1 MSDSVPKAS
10 AAATAACG
18 VYLLVALADARV
30 VAIEEARFLG
40 GVVNDPAF
48 RDFDTRELADEYNRL
63 LALLRADWKAAEA
76 EILNA
81 ASSVKPDETAVGAI
95 KVAARQAIVADQLIK
110 PQEELVLARIA
121 GALGLAADEL

>member
-10 AAATAACG
+10 AAATASCG
-18 VYLLVALADARV
+18 AYLLVALADARV

-40 GVVNDPAF
+40 SVVNDPAF
-48 RDFDTRELADEYNRL
+48 RRFDTRELAGEYNRL
-63 LALLRADWKAAEA
+63 LALLRADWKAAET

-81 ASSVKPDETAVGAI
+81 TSSVKSDETAVGAI
-95 KVAARQAIVADQLIK
+95 KVAARHAIVADQLIK